1 MTFPAASAKAAPAL
15 IAADEPHFAA
25 IARLACLLTKPAP
38 GGDEM
43 IELEYEMTY
52 AETIAGPLGPTSG
65 SPLVERLC
73 WQVASATLSGPRINA
88 RLAMPGTD
96 WIRLGR
102 DGIRRQDL
110 RAQLVT
116 HDGELILFRYDL
128 ALIRS
133 TERFLAAL
141 AVGESTG
148 FGDQYMRIAPQFE
161 AGGGHY
167 AWLSESLFLG
177 RGRLT
182 GPQAIEYEI
191 YRVN

>member
-1 MTFPAASAKAAPAL
+1 
-15 IAADEPHFAA
+15 
-25 IARLACLLTKPAP
+25 
-38 GGDEM
+38 M

-65 SPLVERLC
+65 SPLGDRLC
-73 WQVASATLSGPRINA
+73 WQVTSASLSGPRIQA

-96 WIRLGR
+96 WMRLGS

-116 HDGELILFRYDL
+116 DDGELILFRYDL

-141 AVGESTG
+141 DAGQPTG

-161 AGGGHY
+161 TGGGRY
-167 AWLSESLFLG
+167 AWLTQSLFLG
-177 RGRLT
+177 CGRLT
-182 GPQAIEYEI
+182 GRHAIEYEI